1 MNTQQ
6 QQTSTSP
13 SAWWF
18 TAPRENFTATC
29 YQQYVDHMRGS
40 FGDKAV
46 SGAVV
51 VGYLEGPS
59 KPKGSR

>member
-6 QQTSTSP
+6 QQSTEAAP
-13 SAWWF
+13 FWF

-29 YQQYVDHMRGS
+29 EQQRIDHMRGS

-51 VGYLEGPS
+51 VGYLEGPK
-59 KPKGSR
+59 KPKGMR